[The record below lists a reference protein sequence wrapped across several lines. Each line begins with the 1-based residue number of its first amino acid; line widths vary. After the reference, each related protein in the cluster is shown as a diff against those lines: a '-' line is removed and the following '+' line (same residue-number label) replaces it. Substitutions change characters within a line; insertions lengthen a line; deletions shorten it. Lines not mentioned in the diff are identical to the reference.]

1 MLDCSIS
8 VVALTTLSGIILS
21 IVAEVNIQLCV
32 SEKVFG
38 RCCRHVGEG
47 DGGPEGGDGTASA
60 P

>member
-8 VVALTTLSGIILS
+8 VVALTLAGIILS

-38 RCCRHVGEG
+38 RCCRRVGEV
-47 DGGPEGGDGTASA
+47 DGGPEGGEGTASA